1 MNETITLKI
10 LDVDFDF
17 DGEHMSW
24 DDQRNVTESV
34 IGSLVTVEKDDPDQ
48 TLEDLACE
56 LITDQEGYCI
66 YDIKVQQVSSDLQ
79 PA

>member
-1 MNETITLKI
+1 MNQTITLKI

-24 DDQRNVTESV
+24 DDQRMVTESV
-34 IGSLVTVEKDDPDQ
+34 IGSLVTVEK
-48 TLEDLACE
+48 TTLTRLEDLACE

-66 YDIKVQQVSSDLQ
+66 YDIKVQEVSSSLQ

>member
-10 LDVDFDF
+10 LDVEFDF
-17 DGEHMSW
+17 DGEQMSW
-24 DDQRNVTESV
+24 DDQRKVTESV
-34 IGSLVTVEKDDPDQ
+34 IGSLVTVVKDDPDQ
-48 TLEDLACE
+48 TLEDFACD

-66 YDIKVQQVSSDLQ
+66 YDIKVQEVSPSLQ

>member
-1 MNETITLKI
+1 MTQTITLKV

-66 YDIKVQQVSSDLQ
+66 YDIEVQEVSSSLQ